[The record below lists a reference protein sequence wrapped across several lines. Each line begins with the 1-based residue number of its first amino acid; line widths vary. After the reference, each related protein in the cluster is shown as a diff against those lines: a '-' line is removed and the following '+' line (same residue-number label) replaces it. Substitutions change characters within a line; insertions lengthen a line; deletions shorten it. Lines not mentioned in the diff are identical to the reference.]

1 MTPSRALVALV
12 LASSVTA
19 GCLSFGGGSDTTTV
33 NQPTVGQQLL
43 DLKKALDAGTMSK
56 DEYERL
62 REAIIR
68 GER

>member
-1 MTPSRALVALV
+1 MALSRAIVALV
-12 LASSVTA
+12 LASSVAA

-43 DLKKALDAGTMSK
+43 DLKKAHDAGTISK
-56 DEYERL
+56 EEYERM

>member
-1 MTPSRALVALV
+1 MTPTRLLVALV
-12 LASSVTA
+12 LASSVAA

-43 DLKKALDAGTMSK
+43 DLKKAYDAGTISQE
-56 DEYERL
+56 EYERM
-62 REAIIR
+62 RQAILR

>member
-1 MTPSRALVALV
+1 MTPGRILVALV
-12 LASSVTA
+12 LASSVAA

-43 DLKKALDAGTMSK
+43 DLKKAYDAGTISQ
-56 DEYERL
+56 DEYERM
-62 REAIIR
+62 RQAILR